1 MAAAARE
8 NDWSS
13 SQLKEQVMKKMRNSK
28 GGKKVGRAET
38 KEEALKKAEMKAS
51 P

>member
-13 SQLKEQVMKKMRNSK
+13 SQLKEHVMKKMRNK
-28 GGKKVGRAET
+28 GGKKVVARAET
-38 KEEALKKAEMKAS
+38 KDEALKKA
-51 P
+51 